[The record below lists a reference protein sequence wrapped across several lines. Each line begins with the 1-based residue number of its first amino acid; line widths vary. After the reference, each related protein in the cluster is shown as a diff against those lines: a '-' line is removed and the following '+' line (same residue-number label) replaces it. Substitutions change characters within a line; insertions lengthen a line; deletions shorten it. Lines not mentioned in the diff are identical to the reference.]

1 MKAAE
6 RITQAVDWAIGL
18 VSPERAALRTHFRR
32 MESDPGYRETTFAL
46 LGARGY
52 RAAEKG
58 TTTTPWSGSRGSA
71 DAESLQQLPELRS
84 RSRELNRDDPIASGL
99 THTFVRNVI
108 GTGLRPQARTGNPK
122 MNTDLEAVYNER
134 RDQLYPA
141 DGLTHAEAQQLL
153 FRKVLEDGE
162 ILNHQRVKAGE
173 ALTFEI
179 IECDRLGNPWGSRT
193 QLKNGNQLRD
203 GVEKDPDGVPVAY
216 HVRKGHPGDIA
227 ILPRADAHQYERLLE
242 ETCRH
247 LKFTQRPGQSRGVPM
262 FHAILQD
269 IHDLDL
275 LLVASLKR
283 MQIAACLSVFI
294 KSVAG
299 VDKLFSKTAEK
310 YGYKIDQALEP
321 GMIFK
326 LNTDEEIQTL
336 IPNFPPPELAGFV
349 VTLARRIGA
358 ALGVSWQI
366 VLKDFSD
373 STYSSARTDL
383 LEARQAY
390 TILRKWFI
398 HKHLDWEWTAVLFD
412 ARLRG
417 DRRLAGV
424 TDGQIAQVEWFGDG
438 WEWVDPQKE
447 ANSKA
452 IALGAMLTTLEEE
465 WIKLGKD
472 PEEMWKRLK
481 EQKAKLDE
489 LGLDWPGPKMGRRDL
504 FDLFD
509 VEDEEPRRRAQT
521 ATGGNG
527 DGGRLPARRL
537 EEVRHGA

>member
-1 MKAAE
+1 MSTSE

-18 VSPERAALRTHFRR
+18 VSPERAALRAHFRE
-32 MESDPGYRETTFAL
+32 MERNQGYREMTFAL

-58 TTTTPWSGSRGSA
+58 TTSTPWSGSRGSA
-71 DAESLQQLPELRS
+71 DAESLAQLPELRS

-108 GTGLRPQARTGNPK
+108 GTGLRPQARTGDPK
-122 MNTDLEAVYNER
+122 TNTDLEAVYNER

-153 FRKVLEDGE
+153 FRKVVEDGA
-162 ILNHQRVKAGE
+162 ILNHQRIKGNE
-173 ALTFEI
+173 PLTFEI
-179 IECDRLGNPWGSRT
+179 IECDRLGNPWGART
-193 QLKNGNQLRD
+193 QLKNGNELRE
-203 GVEKDPDGVPVAY
+203 GVEKDPDGMPVAY
-216 HVRKGHPGDIA
+216 HVQKGHPGDMV
-227 ILPRADAHQYERLLE
+227 LPRAGDLKFQRLE
-242 ETCRH
+242 AETCRH
-247 LKFTQRPGQSRGVPM
+247 LKFTERPGQSHGIPM

-283 MQIAACLSVFI
+283 MQISACLSVFI
-294 KSVAG
+294 TSEASL
-299 VDKLFSKTAEK
+299 DKFVSKTAEK
-310 YGYKIDQALEP
+310 YGYKIDQKLEP

-326 LNTDEEIQTL
+326 LNRGEDISTL
-336 IPNFPPPELAGFV
+336 IPNFPPPELVPFI

-383 LEARQAY
+383 LEGRQAY
-390 TILRKWFI
+390 TILRKWFM
-398 HKHLDWEWTAVLFD
+398 HKHLDWEWAAVLSD
-412 ARLRG
+412 AWLRG
-417 DRRLAGV
+417 DPRLAGV
-424 TDGQIAQVEWFGDG
+424 TDAQIGQVEWFGDG

-472 PEEMWKRLK
+472 PEKMWERLRL
-481 EQKAKLDE
+481 QKKKLDE
-489 LGLDWPGPKMGRRDL
+489 LELDWPGVKLGRRDL
-504 FDLFD
+504 FD
-509 VEDEEPRRRAQT
+509 EDEEPRWRAHA

-527 DGGRLPARRL
+527 DGGRLPGRSRL
-537 EEVRHGA
+537 EKVSHGA